1 MARKKKQTKSTA
13 YSKQRER
20 VLSFIRRAEKRG
32 YFLTQEFSLPTET
45 ELRKSGV
52 KGAKLAART
61 RQLKRLT
68 PDRLYSMMQRVN
80 IETGELTPGVEARR
94 IERSESARRSAETR
108 RLAKEAEQ
116 AFYSQSTMWSD
127 AGPTKQQREEQY
139 RRQKEQYANFSDTVI
154 HNYRTQIA
162 RFPRKVAEIVLTA
175 LDEAIKQN
183 GKDAVAMAIE
193 SSAESLSDF
202 LSRSAA
208 FGDSIAT
215 VIAYCQAMFGD
226 LPGMRDNPSYSDLI
240 DALEEEEGMGGE
252 V

>member
-32 YFLTQEFSLPTET
+32 YFLTQEFSFPTET
-45 ELRKSGV
+45 ELRKTGI

-68 PDRLYSMMQRVN
+68 PDRMYSMMQRVD
-80 IETGELTPGVEARR
+80 IETGELTPGAEARR

-116 AFYSQSTMWSD
+116 AFWSD

-183 GKDAVAMAIE
+183 GKDAVAMSIE

-208 FGDSIAT
+208 FGDSIAA

>member
-13 YSKQRER
+13 YGKQRER

-68 PDRLYSMMQRVN
+68 PDRLYSMMQRVD
-80 IETGELTPGVEARR
+80 IETGELTPGAEARR

-116 AFYSQSTMWSD
+116 AFWSD

-183 GKDAVAMAIE
+183 GKDAVAMSIE

-208 FGDSIAT
+208 FGDSIAA
-215 VIAYCQAMFGD
+215 VIAYCQTMFGD

>member
-32 YFLTQEFSLPTET
+32 YFLTHEFSLPTET

-68 PDRLYSMMQRVN
+68 PDRLYSMMQRVD
-80 IETGELTPGVEARR
+80 IETGELTPGAEARR
-94 IERSESARRSAETR
+94 IERSEIARRSAETR

-116 AFYSQSTMWSD
+116 AFWSD

-139 RRQKEQYANFSDTVI
+139 QRQKEQYANFSDTVI

-183 GKDAVAMAIE
+183 GKDAVAMVIE

-208 FGDSIAT
+208 FGDSIAA

>member
-1 MARKKKQTKSTA
+1 MARKKKQTKSSA

-32 YFLTQEFSLPTET
+32 YFLNQEFSLPTET
-45 ELRKSGV
+45 ELRKSSV

-68 PDRLYSMMQRVN
+68 PDRLYSMMQRVD
-80 IETGELTPGVEARR
+80 IETGELTPGAEARR

-108 RLAKEAEQ
+108 RIAKEAEQ
-116 AFYSQSTMWSD
+116 AFWSD

-139 RRQKEQYANFSDTVI
+139 QRQKEQYANFSDTVI

-208 FGDSIAT
+208 FGDSIAA

>member
-45 ELRKSGV
+45 ELRKTGI

-68 PDRLYSMMQRVN
+68 PDRLYSMMQRVD
-80 IETGELTPGVEARR
+80 IETGELTPGAEARR
-94 IERSESARRSAETR
+94 IERSEAARRSAETR
-108 RLAKEAEQ
+108 RIAKEAEQ
-116 AFYSQSTMWSD
+116 AFWSD

-208 FGDSIAT
+208 FGDSIAA

>member
-68 PDRLYSMMQRVN
+68 PDRLYSMMQRVD
-80 IETGELTPGVEARR
+80 IETGELTPGAEARR
-94 IERSESARRSAETR
+94 IERSETARRAAETR

-116 AFYSQSTMWSD
+116 AFWSD

-154 HNYRTQIA
+154 HNYRIQIA

-208 FGDSIAT
+208 FGDSIAA

>member
-32 YFLTQEFSLPTET
+32 YFLNQEFSLPTET

-68 PDRLYSMMQRVN
+68 PDRLYSMMQRVD
-80 IETGELTPGVEARR
+80 IETGELTPGAEARR
-94 IERSESARRSAETR
+94 IERSETARRSAETR

-116 AFYSQSTMWSD
+116 AFWQD

-208 FGDSIAT
+208 FGDSIAA

>member
-20 VLSFIRRAEKRG
+20 VLSFIRRTEKRG

-68 PDRLYSMMQRVN
+68 PDRLYSRMQRVD
-80 IETGELTPGVEARR
+80 IETGELTPGAEARR

-116 AFYSQSTMWSD
+116 AFWQDS
-127 AGPTKQQREEQY
+127 GPTKQQREEQY

-202 LSRSAA
+202 LARSAA
-208 FGDSIAT
+208 FGDSIAA

>member
-13 YSKQRER
+13 YIKQRER

-45 ELRKSGV
+45 ELRKSGA

-68 PDRLYSMMQRVN
+68 PDRLYSMMQRVD
-80 IETGELTPGVEARR
+80 IETGELTPGAEARR
-94 IERSESARRSAETR
+94 IERSESARRSAENR

-116 AFYSQSTMWSD
+116 AFWSD

-139 RRQKEQYANFSDTVI
+139 RRQKEQYANFSYTVI

-208 FGDSIAT
+208 FGDSIAA

-252 V
+252 E

>member
-45 ELRKSGV
+45 ELRKTGI

-68 PDRLYSMMQRVN
+68 PDRMYSMMQRVD
-80 IETGELTPGVEARR
+80 IETGELTPGAEARR

-116 AFYSQSTMWSD
+116 AFWSD

-208 FGDSIAT
+208 FGDSIAA

>member
-68 PDRLYSMMQRVN
+68 PDRLYSMMQRVD
-80 IETGELTPGVEARR
+80 IETGELTPGAEARR

-108 RLAKEAEQ
+108 HLAKEAEQ
-116 AFYSQSTMWSD
+116 AFWSD

-208 FGDSIAT
+208 FGDSIAA

>member
-68 PDRLYSMMQRVN
+68 PDRLYSMMQRVD
-80 IETGELTPGVEARR
+80 IETGELTPGAEARR

-116 AFYSQSTMWSD
+116 AFWSD
-127 AGPTKQQREEQY
+127 DGPTKQQREEQY

-183 GKDAVAMAIE
+183 GKDAVAMSIE

-208 FGDSIAT
+208 FGDSIAA

>member
-45 ELRKSGV
+45 ELRKTGI

-68 PDRLYSMMQRVN
+68 PDRLYSMMQRVDV
-80 IETGELTPGVEARR
+80 ETGVLTPGAEARR
-94 IERSESARRSAETR
+94 IERSETARRAAETR

-116 AFYSQSTMWSD
+116 AFWSD

-208 FGDSIAT
+208 FGDSIAA
-215 VIAYCQAMFGD
+215 VVAYCQAMFGD
-226 LPGMRDNPSYSDLI
+226 LPGMRDNPLYSDLI

>member
-20 VLSFIRRAEKRG
+20 VSSFIRRAEKRG

-45 ELRKSGV
+45 ELRKTGI

-68 PDRLYSMMQRVN
+68 PDRLYSMMQRVD
-80 IETGELTPGVEARR
+80 IETGELTPGAEARR
-94 IERSESARRSAETR
+94 IERSEAARRSAETR
-108 RLAKEAEQ
+108 RIAKEAEQ
-116 AFYSQSTMWSD
+116 AFWYD

-139 RRQKEQYANFSDTVI
+139 RRQKEQYANFSHTVI

-208 FGDSIAT
+208 FGDSIAA

-240 DALEEEEGMGGE
+240 DALEEEEGIGGE

>member
-45 ELRKSGV
+45 ELRKTSI

-68 PDRLYSMMQRVN
+68 PDRLYSMMQRVD
-80 IETGELTPGVEARR
+80 IETGELTPGAEARR

-108 RLAKEAEQ
+108 RIAKEAEQ
-116 AFYSQSTMWSD
+116 AFWSD

-139 RRQKEQYANFSDTVI
+139 RRQKEQYANFSDIVI

-208 FGDSIAT
+208 FGDSIAA

>member
-45 ELRKSGV
+45 ELRKTGI

-68 PDRLYSMMQRVN
+68 PDRLYSMMQRVD
-80 IETGELTPGVEARR
+80 IETGELTPGAEARR
-94 IERSESARRSAETR
+94 IERSETARRAAETR

-116 AFYSQSTMWSD
+116 AFWQD

-208 FGDSIAT
+208 FGDSIAA

>member
-32 YFLTQEFSLPTET
+32 YFLTQEFSLPTEI
-45 ELRKSGV
+45 ELRKTGI

-68 PDRLYSMMQRVN
+68 PDRLYSMMQRVD
-80 IETGELTPGVEARR
+80 IETGELTPGAEARR

-116 AFYSQSTMWSD
+116 AFWSD

-139 RRQKEQYANFSDTVI
+139 RRQKEQYANFSYTVI

-183 GKDAVAMAIE
+183 GKDAVALAIE

-202 LSRSAA
+202 LSRSAS
-208 FGDSIAT
+208 FGDSIAA

>member
-32 YFLTQEFSLPTET
+32 YFLTQEFSFPTET
-45 ELRKSGV
+45 ELRKTGI
-52 KGAKLAART
+52 KGTKLAART

-68 PDRLYSMMQRVN
+68 PDRLYSMMQRVD
-80 IETGELTPGVEARR
+80 IETGELTPGAEARR

-116 AFYSQSTMWSD
+116 AFWSD

-162 RFPRKVAEIVLTA
+162 RFPRKVTEIVLTA

-208 FGDSIAT
+208 FGDSIAA

-240 DALEEEEGMGGE
+240 DALEEEEEMGGE

>member
-20 VLSFIRRAEKRG
+20 VLSFIRRAERRG
-32 YFLTQEFSLPTET
+32 YFLAQEFSLPTET

-68 PDRLYSMMQRVN
+68 PDRLYSMMQRVD
-80 IETGELTPGVEARR
+80 IETGELTPGAEARR

-116 AFYSQSTMWSD
+116 AFWSD

-139 RRQKEQYANFSDTVI
+139 QRQKEQYANFSDTVI

-202 LSRSAA
+202 LSRSAS
-208 FGDSIAT
+208 FGDSIAA

>member
-45 ELRKSGV
+45 ELRKTGI

-68 PDRLYSMMQRVN
+68 PDRLYSMMQRVD
-80 IETGELTPGVEARR
+80 IETGELTPGAEARR

-116 AFYSQSTMWSD
+116 AFWSD

-154 HNYRTQIA
+154 HNYRIQIA

-208 FGDSIAT
+208 FGDSIAA

>member
-52 KGAKLAART
+52 KGSKLAART

-68 PDRLYSMMQRVN
+68 PDRLYSTMQRVD
-80 IETGELTPGVEARR
+80 IETGELTPGAEARR

-116 AFYSQSTMWSD
+116 AFWSD
-127 AGPTKQQREEQY
+127 AGPTKQQKEEQY

-208 FGDSIAT
+208 FGDSIAA

-240 DALEEEEGMGGE
+240 DALEEEEGTGGE

>member
-32 YFLTQEFSLPTET
+32 YFLTQEFFLPTET

-68 PDRLYSMMQRVN
+68 PDRLYSMMQRVD
-80 IETGELTPGVEARR
+80 IETGELTPGAEARR
-94 IERSESARRSAETR
+94 IERSETARRAAETR

-116 AFYSQSTMWSD
+116 AFWQD

-208 FGDSIAT
+208 FGDSIAA

>member
-1 MARKKKQTKSTA
+1 MARKKKQAKSTA

-68 PDRLYSMMQRVN
+68 PDRLYSMMQRVD
-80 IETGELTPGVEARR
+80 IETGELTPGAEARR
-94 IERSESARRSAETR
+94 IERSEAARRSAETR
-108 RLAKEAEQ
+108 RIAKEAEQ
-116 AFYSQSTMWSD
+116 AFWSD

-208 FGDSIAT
+208 FGDSIAA